1 MPDAELAAASEATK
15 AALVFLAGSLVMN
28 VAARVVWP
36 LPPGWN

>member
-15 AALVFLAGSLVMN
+15 AALAFLAGSLVMN

-36 LPPGWN
+36 LPLGWN